1 MRDVSR
7 IDKFL
12 DELEDIWKT
21 HCPDWRFGQMISNVL
36 NTFDIDPF
44 FLEEEDM
51 IKRIRNFFEKGDA
64 NVKDDIGE

>member
-44 FLEEEDM
+44 FIEEEEM

-64 NVKDDIGE
+64 NVKDNIR

>member
-21 HCPDWRFGQMISNVL
+21 HCPDWRFGQMMSNVL

-44 FLEEEDM
+44 FPEEEEM

-64 NVKDDIGE
+64 NAKDDTE

>member
-44 FLEEEDM
+44 FIEEEEM

>member
-21 HCPDWRFGQMISNVL
+21 HCPDWRFGQMMSNVL

-44 FLEEEDM
+44 FIEEEEM

-64 NVKDDIGE
+64 NVKDNIR

>member
-21 HCPDWRFGQMISNVL
+21 HCPDWRFGQMMSNVL

-64 NVKDDIGE
+64 NVKDDIR